1 MVIDTGFTRADALQ
15 IAAKALD
22 PVRKAILG
30 NVGLVEGMHVWM
42 ADTQTDEEVTAWLDQ
57 LKEMQVLK
65 PERVIIA

>member
-1 MVIDTGFTRADALQ
+1 MPCKLRPRRWI
-15 IAAKALD
+15 
-22 PVRKAILG
+22 PSEKAILG

-57 LKEMQVLK
+57 LKEIQALK